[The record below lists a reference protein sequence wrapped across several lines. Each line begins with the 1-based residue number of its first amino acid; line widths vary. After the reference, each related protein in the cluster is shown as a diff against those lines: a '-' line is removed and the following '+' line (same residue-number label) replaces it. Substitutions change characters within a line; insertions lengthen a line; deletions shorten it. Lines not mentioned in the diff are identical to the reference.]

1 MIWMS
6 CRQFRAQA
14 VVAAA
19 ALAGL
24 AIYLVILGGQI
35 RHAYDANLALCHRQ
49 GGGCVSLMAEL
60 ASRYEAR
67 LQILGAVLVVVP
79 GLIGIFWGAP
89 LVAREL
95 ETGTHRLAWNQ
106 SVTRRRWLAVKL
118 LFVGLASMAAA
129 GLFSL
134 LLTWA
139 ASPYDLVAG
148 DRFDAL
154 VFGARNIVPVAY
166 AAFAVVLGTILG
178 LTVRRTVPAMA
189 LTVLVFAVV
198 QVVVPTMIRP
208 HLSTPVTASQ
218 PLTAEA
224 IRNLSFLGSDARIE
238 GLRVPDVWVVST
250 SKLLTPDGRPIDQQR
265 YQGCISGALDASAQ
279 CLADLDLHV
288 EATYH
293 PAHRYWHFQWL
304 ESAIFLALS
313 LLLAGSG
320 LWRIKGLAGR

>member
-6 CRQFRAQA
+6 WRQFRVQA

-19 ALAGL
+19 ALVGL
-24 AIYLVILGGQI
+24 AIYLIILGVRI
-35 RHAYDANLALCHRQ
+35 RHSYDANLALCHRQ
-49 GGGCVSLMAEL
+49 GGGCGSAMAEL
-60 ASRYEAR
+60 ASRYQAP
-67 LQILGAVLVVVP
+67 LQILGAGLVVVP

-95 ETGTHRLAWNQ
+95 ETGTQRLVWNQ

-118 LFVGLASMAAA
+118 LFVGLASMATA

-139 ASPYDLVAG
+139 ASPYDLAAG
-148 DRFDAL
+148 ERFEAL
-154 VFGARNIVPVAY
+154 VFGARNIAPVAY
-166 AAFAVVLGTILG
+166 AAFAFVLGTILG

-198 QVVVPTMIRP
+198 QVVMPTMIRP
-208 HLSTPVTASQ
+208 HLSAPVTASQ
-218 PLTAEA
+218 SLTAA
-224 IRNLSFLGSDARIE
+224 TIRNLSFLGSDASIE
-238 GLRVPDVWVVST
+238 GLRIPDVWVVST
-250 SKLLTPDGRPIDQQR
+250 SKLLTPDGRPIDQKR
-265 YQGCISGALDASAQ
+265 YQGCLSGAFDASAQ
-279 CLADLDLHV
+279 CLANLDLHV

-293 PAHRYWHFQWL
+293 PASRYWHFQWL

-313 LLLAGSG
+313 VLLAVVG
-320 LWRIKGLAGR
+320 LWRIQRRRT